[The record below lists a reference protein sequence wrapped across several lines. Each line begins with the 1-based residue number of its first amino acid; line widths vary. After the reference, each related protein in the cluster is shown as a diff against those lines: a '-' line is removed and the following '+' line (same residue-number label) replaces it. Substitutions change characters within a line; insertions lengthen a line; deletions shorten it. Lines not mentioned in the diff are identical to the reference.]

1 MDNPSHFWML
11 LKIWIQLIYRLDV
24 VSAKL
29 MNINY
34 SGSSIGETRRQKMVF
49 LFLPQEII
57 IEILLRLPVKSLPSF
72 KFVCKS
78 WLSLISNPHFAKWH
92 FERNAAHT
100 EKLLFV
106 NPSWVPKVQSFM
118 TIRLVLPPQTLF
130 SLDRN

>member
-1 MDNPSHFWML
+1 MDRIKKQKNRYFKTD
-11 LKIWIQLIYRLDV
+11 LKRNIWIQLIYRLDV

-78 WLSLISNPHFAKWH
+78 
-92 FERNAAHT
+92 
-100 EKLLFV
+100 
-106 NPSWVPKVQSFM
+106 
-118 TIRLVLPPQTLF
+118 
-130 SLDRN
+130 